1 MAEKRQP
8 KTSLQPRRK
17 FSEAI
22 RKQAVRDVE
31 SGKASALEAS
41 RELGVAQTTVYKW
54 IYRYS
59 RYLRK
64 NKVMV
69 VEDKSESYRTKELE
83 KRLKEAEAALGR
95 KQMELEFLTKMI
107 DIIDERYEPGIK
119 KKLDEMRLD
128 GFRLPKDKPT
138 GSK

>member
-22 RKQAVRDVE
+22 RKQVVRDVE

-59 RYLRK
+59 RYLEK

-69 VEDKSESYRTKELE
+69 VEEKSESYRTKELE

-95 KQMELEFLTKMI
+95 KQMEVEFLNKMI
-107 DIIDERYEPGIK
+107 DIIEERYEPGLK
-119 KKLDEMRLD
+119 KKLDALRLD

>member
-22 RKQAVRDVE
+22 RKQVVRDVE

-41 RELGVAQTTVYKW
+41 RELGVAQATVYKW

-59 RYLRK
+59 RYLEK

-69 VEDKSESYRTKELE
+69 VEGKSEIYRNKEVE
-83 KRLKEAEAALGR
+83 KSLKEDEAALGR
-95 KQMELEFLTKMI
+95 KQEEVEVLHKKME
-107 DIIDERYEPGIK
+107 IIEEG
-119 KKLDEMRLD
+119 
-128 GFRLPKDKPT
+128 
-138 GSK
+138 